1 MSTFPTQQSH
11 PSFLISNM
19 THFSAQSLTL
29 CSPQGAFVIY
39 FPLDLSMGY
48 KEGQGAMMTTTA
60 STTLPCP
67 TMIKAVVE
75 RTCSSC
81 SLLSLV
87 LVFLVLRYYV
97 ASGENFKAKGWEKV
111 CRRQFLFNKLST
123 RMYKFTRIYNF
134 FKTALQRL
142 HQ

>member
-1 MSTFPTQQSH
+1 
-11 PSFLISNM
+11 
-19 THFSAQSLTL
+19 
-29 CSPQGAFVIY
+29 VIY
-39 FPLDLSMGY
+39 FPLDVSMRY

-67 TMIKAVVE
+67 TMIKAIVE
-75 RTCSSC
+75 RICSSC

-97 ASGENFKAKGWEKV
+97 ASGENFKAKAWEKV

-123 RMYKFTRIYNF
+123 RMCKFTRMYNF
-134 FKTALQRL
+134 FVKSTPEIAPIGETINSNSNTTVSITSGSCV
-142 HQ
+142 

>member
-1 MSTFPTQQSH
+1 MR
-11 PSFLISNM
+11 
-19 THFSAQSLTL
+19 
-29 CSPQGAFVIY
+29 
-39 FPLDLSMGY
+39 Y

-123 RMYKFTRIYNF
+123 RMYKFTRIYKKNLNS
-134 FKTALQRL
+134 TAEIAPIGETINSNSNIVVSISTTYLVY
-142 HQ
+142 